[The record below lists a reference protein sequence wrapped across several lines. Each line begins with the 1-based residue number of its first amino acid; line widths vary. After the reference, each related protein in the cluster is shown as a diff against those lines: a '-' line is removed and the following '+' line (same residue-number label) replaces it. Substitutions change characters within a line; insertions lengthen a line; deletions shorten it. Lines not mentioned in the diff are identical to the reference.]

1 MSNKEITSLC
11 SEEQFKLVYE
21 KYAASI
27 QDFLTYKY
35 GSEYNPQDTIQDIFI
50 KLWQNCN
57 KVSLQKVKSYLFTL
71 ANNTTLNI
79 IKHNKVVLNY
89 QKIKP
94 QDYTNESPEFLLEKK
109 EFLILYQKAL
119 GNLKSEQRVA
129 FLMNK
134 ADGLRHQEIADR
146 LGVTKKVVEYRI
158 YTAFNQLKEE
168 LENFN
173 LK

>member
-1 MSNKEITSLC
+1 MPNKEITSLC
-11 SEEQFKLVYE
+11 SEEQFKLVYK

-35 GSEYNPQDTIQDIFI
+35 GASYNPQDTVQDIFI
-50 KLWQNCN
+50 KLWQNCS

-71 ANNTTLNI
+71 ANNATLNI

-89 QKIKP
+89 QKVKP
-94 QDYTNESPEFLLEKK
+94 QEYTNESPEFIMEKNQ
-109 EFLILYQKAL
+109 FLDRYQKAL
-119 GNLKSEQRVA
+119 GNLNEDQRVA

-134 ADGLRHQEIADR
+134 ADGLKHQEIADR

-158 YTAFNQLKEE
+158 YTAFKQLKDE